1 MAMQSLSR
9 LLWAFARALLIATV
23 FNASTVSAREVPA
36 TGTIAFSQLPVEARE
51 TIQLIRRGG
60 PFPYS
65 RDGIEFRN
73 RERLLPPRPRQYYR
87 EFTVRTPGESTRG
100 ARRIIAGSDE
110 EFYYTADHYRS
121 FRRVTP

>member
-1 MAMQSLSR
+1 MSRTLWVIAHLLLAVMLSG
-9 LLWAFARALLIATV
+9 
-23 FNASTVSAREVPA
+23 ASAVSAREVQPA
-36 TGTIAFSQLPVEARE
+36 NTVTFAQLPTEARE

-110 EFYYTADHYRS
+110 ELYYTADHYRS